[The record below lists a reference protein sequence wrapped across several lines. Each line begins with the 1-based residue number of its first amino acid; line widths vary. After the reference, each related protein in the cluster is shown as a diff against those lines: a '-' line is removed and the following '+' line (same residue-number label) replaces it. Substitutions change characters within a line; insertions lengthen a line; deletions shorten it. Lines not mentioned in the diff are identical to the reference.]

1 MNPTK
6 LISNDLSQD
15 EVNEAVTVEEA
26 SNWAS
31 GKFNRKIS
39 KSNIAYLLQYGQI
52 EKINRNGVT
61 LVKLDDLQ
69 KYYSERFRSRKIG
82 WNNRLGDDL
91 NWNLSFE
98 NLRESDTTKHVH
110 RLHPY
115 KGKFIPQLVQYFL
128 DDHIDE
134 YKSEIYFVP
143 GDVVLDPF
151 TGSGTTLVQAG
162 ELGIHSIGIDI
173 SNFNCMIADVK
184 IGNYE
189 FLALHSEIE
198 RVCAKLAGFCA
209 ENHDVDFEHVLNERI
224 SDFNKKY
231 FANPEFRQR
240 VQRSEIDESEYGKI
254 KLLEFSKIE
263 DEILNKFGVRL
274 KQNQSETFLD
284 KWYCLNTRKEIN
296 FVNNQI
302 NQIND
307 SLNRNVLQLIL
318 SRTIRSCR
326 ATTHFDLATLKHP
339 QLRAYYC
346 WKHKKICK
354 PVYSIKYWFDR
365 YSKDTIARLQTYD
378 QLKCPVYSAV
388 LKGDSRSID
397 IFSEIGKKNREFLK
411 YLQTKQI
418 KGIFTSPP
426 YVGQIDYH
434 EQHAYAYELFGL
446 ERNDEDE
453 IGPLFKGQGRAAR
466 ESYIE
471 GVSDVLLSHR
481 ELLTDDAN
489 IFLVANDKHGLYPSI
504 AQRSDMKIIDAF
516 KRPVLNRT
524 ERDKSPYS
532 EMIFHLKFAV
542 QP

>member
-6 LISNDLSQD
+6 PISNDLSQD

-69 KYYSERFRSRKIG
+69 NYYSERFRSRKIG

-151 TGSGTTLVQAG
+151 AGSGTTLVQAG

-198 RVCAKLAGFCA
+198 RICAKLAGFCA
-209 ENHDVDFEHVLNERI
+209 ENHDGDFEHVLNERI

-240 VQRSEIDESEYGKI
+240 VQRSEIDESEYGKT

-378 QLKCPVYSAV
+378 QLKCPVYSAI

-397 IFSEIGKKNREFLK
+397 IFSEIGKNNKEFLK

-446 ERNDEDE
+446 ERNDENE

-471 GVSDVLLSHR
+471 GVSDVLLSYR